1 MIDELIREHKIRE
14 QKDFAN
20 VILNKFKE
28 NNIEC
33 YLMGGAPRNWYF
45 NKEANDLDFY
55 IHQNN
60 DFDRIVKF
68 LKEEFID
75 LKELGNS
82 EYIDEEPGFEF
93 DNNDN
98 LLFKG
103 LKLNV
108 SEHINDYI
116 SKMPSLKKVFECKYY
131 NVQKYQFMIVSRNP
145 MNIINDEFGT
155 TISQFYYWND
165 KIFCTGK
172 AKFSI
177 ETKTIYFKDGYDLEN
192 KYIKKMKEYF
202 PDYEFKSD
210 RFYEEDFI
218 DYAKERLIDNLERN
232 Y

>member
-1 MIDELIREHKIRE
+1 MSEELIRE
-14 QKDFAN
+14 QKLIADK
-20 VILNKFKE
+20 ILNKFKE

-45 NKEANDLDFY
+45 NKQANDLDFY
-55 IHQNN
+55 IYQNN

-68 LKEEFID
+68 LKDEFID

-82 EYIDEEPGFEF
+82 EYLECGFEF
-93 DNNDN
+93 NGDDDD

-108 SEHINDYI
+108 GEHINDYI

-131 NVQKYQFMIVSRNP
+131 NVQKCQFMIVRKHP
-145 MNIINDEFGT
+145 MDIIYDEFGT
-155 TISQFYYWND
+155 TISQFYYLND
-165 KIFCTGK
+165 NKCFCTNK

-177 ETKTIYFKDGYDLEN
+177 ETKTIYYKNGYDLEN